1 MMRSDLVV
9 LPELSIDRDLSSFG
23 GMEPFRVEHCFSQ
36 DPVKELVVSI
46 LPRAARI
53 DLHGF
58 DPNPVQLVL
67 QVFGN
72 ELWTVV

>member
-1 MMRSDLVV
+1 MSCWLRLV
-9 LPELSIDRDLSSFG
+9 LPDPSIDCNLSMFSG
-23 GMEPFRVEHCFSQ
+23 VDRVRVEHFFSQ
-36 DPVKELVVSI
+36 GPVKELVVSI